1 MSAKVVTKTYRAKS
15 TQKVNERE
23 KNSRLEG
30 KQVYRENTI
39 GVIGL
44 ETKRK
49 PLTKRGVA
57 GRCGSIV

>member
-15 TQKVNERE
+15 TQKANERE
-23 KNSRLEG
+23 KDSRLEG

-49 PLTKRGVA
+49 PLTKRGVV
-57 GRCGSIV
+57 GRRSSIV